1 MDADNGIVSLALT
14 VYEIENIETWT
25 WLLEILH
32 LDFEKGSNHIPFLL
46 MGKKV
51 FRSNS
56 DHITYYYHSSYAR
69 HISANFC

>member
-32 LDFEKGSNHIPFLL
+32 LDFEKGSNHIPFSTDGQKKISEQLRSYNLL
-46 MGKKV
+46 L
-51 FRSNS
+51 S
-56 DHITYYYHSSYAR
+56 
-69 HISANFC
+69 